1 MNGLAVVPVV
11 RRYGIAIVT
20 VALFCFLAA
29 TTDGFWSEAN
39 FRNVLDQ
46 QSALLIAASFATIT
60 MIAGGFDLSVASVY
74 VVAPLFALQVES
86 ATGNAPLAV
95 LVGVAVGLAVGLA
108 NGLIVT
114 VLKVNSFIATLAT
127 SFMVFGAGFL
137 ISDRSVLRATTD
149 AYPAI
154 ARTRFWGLTTATWI
168 AFGVV
173 ILAWVL
179 LSRTRFGRHVYATGG
194 NAEAARLA
202 GVPVGRVRTI
212 AFGLAG
218 AAAGLAGVVSSSRTL
233 SALPSD
239 DFSFVFGV
247 IAAVVV
253 GGTSIA
259 GGEGAVWRTV
269 AGALFIALMI
279 NGFNLH
285 QVDPI
290 WQRVIQGGVILG
302 AVAIDSWT
310 QRRPQ

>member
-1 MNGLAVVPVV
+1 MTQLVPAL
-11 RRYGIAIVT
+11 RRYGIAVVT
-20 VALFCFLAA
+20 VGLFFLLVV
-29 TTDGFWSEAN
+29 TTDGFVSHAN

-46 QSALLIAASFATIT
+46 QSSLLIAASFVTIT
-60 MIAGGFDLSVASVY
+60 MIAGGFDVSVASVF
-74 VVAPLFALQVES
+74 VAAPLFSLQVEN
-86 ATGNAPLAV
+86 ATGSVALAV
-95 LVGVAVGLAVGLA
+95 AVGVAVGLVVGIA

-114 VLKVNSFIATLAT
+114 ALKVNSFIATLAT

-137 ISDRSVLRATTD
+137 ISDRSVLRSTTD
-149 AYPAI
+149 GYPAI

-173 ILAWVL
+173 AVAWLL

-194 NAEAARLA
+194 NPEAARLA
-202 GVPVGRVRTI
+202 GVPVGRVLTI
-212 AFGLAG
+212 SFGLAG
-218 AAAGLAGVVSSSRTL
+218 AAAGLAGVVSSSRSL

-269 AGALFIALMI
+269 TGAFFIALMTH
-279 NGFNLH
+279 GFSLH

-290 WQRVIQGGVILG
+290 WHRVIQGGVILA
-302 AVAIDSWT
+302 AVAIDTWS
-310 QRRPQ
+310 QRRPT

>member
-1 MNGLAVVPVV
+1 MTQLLPAL
-11 RRYGIAIVT
+11 RRYGIAVVT
-20 VALFCFLAA
+20 VALFVLLVV
-29 TTDGFWSEAN
+29 TTDGFVSHAN
-39 FRNVLDQ
+39 FRNVADQ
-46 QSALLIAASFATIT
+46 QSSLLIAASFVTIT
-60 MIAGGFDLSVASVY
+60 MIAGGFDVSVASIFVA
-74 VVAPLFALQVES
+74 APLFALQVEN
-86 ATGNAPLAV
+86 ATGNVALAV
-95 LVGVAVGLAVGLA
+95 LVGVAVGLVVGTA
-108 NGLIVT
+108 NGFIVT
-114 VLKVNSFIATLAT
+114 AFKVNSFIATLAT

-137 ISDRSVLRATTD
+137 VSDRSVLRSTTD

-173 ILAWVL
+173 AAAWFL

-194 NAEAARLA
+194 NPEAARLA
-202 GVPVGRVRTI
+202 GVPVGRVLTI
-212 AFGLAG
+212 SFGLAG
-218 AAAGLAGVVSSSRTL
+218 AAAGLAGVVNSSRSL

-247 IAAVVV
+247 ISAVVV

-269 AGALFIALMI
+269 TGAFFIALMT

-290 WQRVIQGGVILG
+290 WQRVIQGGVILA
-302 AVAIDSWT
+302 AVAIDTWS
-310 QRRPQ
+310 QRRPG